1 MFKYLQLDPFGLIVG
16 YFDSAGPIQSDD
28 VIAIDPSFDAIS
40 VLGSVFLNGK
50 IIPKPSGN
58 FSWENGQWVNQDTP
72 ENEWLKVRELRA
84 GYLAKSDWTQLP
96 DVPLATKEAWA
107 VYRQALRDVTL
118 QQDPFNIVWPTHPT

>member
-16 YFDSAGPIQSDD
+16 YFDSASPIQSDD

-72 ENEWLKVRELRA
+72 ENEWLKVRELRTR
-84 GYLAKSDWTQLP
+84 YLAKSDWTQLP

-107 VYRQALRDVTL
+107 EYRQQLRDVTL
-118 QQDPFNIVWPTHPT
+118 QQDPFNIVWPIHPT

>member
-107 VYRQALRDVTL
+107 EYRQQLRDVTL
-118 QQDPFNIVWPTHPT
+118 QQDPFNIVWPIHPT

>member
-84 GYLAKSDWTQLP
+84 RYLAKSDWTQLP

-107 VYRQALRDVTL
+107 EYRQQLRDVTL
-118 QQDPFNIVWPTHPT
+118 QQDPFNIVWPIHPT

>member
-16 YFDSAGPIQSDD
+16 YFDSADQIQSDD

-72 ENEWLKVRELRA
+72 ENEWLKVRELRNR
-84 GYLAKSDWTQLP
+84 YLAKSDWTQLS
-96 DVPLATKEAWA
+96 DVPLDTKEAWA
-107 VYRQALRDVTL
+107 VYRQALRDITD
-118 QQDPFNIVWPTHPT
+118 QSDPFNIVWPEPPQ

>member
-16 YFDSAGPIQSDD
+16 YFDSADPIQSND
-28 VIAIDPSFDAIS
+28 VIAIDTSFDAIS

-72 ENEWLKVRELRA
+72 ENEWLKVRELRNR
-84 GYLAKSDWTQLP
+84 YLAKSDWTQLP
-96 DVPLATKEAWA
+96 DVPMATKEAWA
-107 VYRQALRDVTL
+107 EYRQQLRDVTL
-118 QQDPFNIVWPTHPT
+118 QQDPFNIVWPTRST